1 MPNIKARFSFS
12 QLYDG
17 PEWSILLI
25 CSDFSCRFAEQ
36 TVAYFAKKGSHGY
49 LSHNRNS
56 ITTQINLRY
65 NFF

>member
-36 TVAYFAKKGSHGY
+36 TMAYFAKKDPTV
-49 LSHNRNS
+49 
-56 ITTQINLRY
+56 I
-65 NFF
+65 